1 MNSAGKLEAS
11 RLDESLEA
19 QSDVDSG
26 EIDQY
31 RRHWESNP
39 HDNDLLLQYAV
50 VLSRSKLQSNRY
62 EALSHLES
70 LVRSQYALRES
81 LYHLSVLLYS
91 MRKYDEARRYI
102 EELYRMEPES
112 VQIKR
117 LHQAITYMQTQEL
130 QNKLQKQRQN
140 TVTAAVTVLGAGVVA
155 IGMIVA
161 NRKK

>member
-1 MNSAGKLEAS
+1 MAGKLEAS
-11 RLDESLEA
+11 RLDESLQA
-19 QSDVDSG
+19 QLEVDSG

-31 RRHWESNP
+31 RRRWESNP
-39 HDNDLLLQYAV
+39 RDNDLLLQYAV
-50 VLSRSKLQSNRY
+50 VLSHSKLQSNRH
-62 EALSHLES
+62 EASLHLES
-70 LVRSQYALRES
+70 LVKSQYALRES

-91 MRKYDEARRYI
+91 MRKYDEARRYV

-117 LHQAITYMQTQEL
+117 LHQAITYMQNQEL

-140 TVTAAVTVLGAGVVA
+140 TVTAAVTVLGAGIVA